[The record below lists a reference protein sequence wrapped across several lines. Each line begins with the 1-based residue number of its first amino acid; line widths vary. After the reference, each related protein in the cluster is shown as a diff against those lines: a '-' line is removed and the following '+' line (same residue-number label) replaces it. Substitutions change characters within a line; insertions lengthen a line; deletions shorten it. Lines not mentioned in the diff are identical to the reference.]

1 MKTFIKVIKY
11 LALALA
17 ISIIMGIISAIYY
30 LGDSLSSLFVNEAV
44 SDNVNIFDYDDDVS
58 VLNITIKASKL
69 VIKDGDNLR
78 VESNNKYI
86 KVNNSNNKL
95 DIVEDS
101 HNFVH
106 TNNSLVTVYV
116 PNDMIFD
123 KVYIET
129 GAGSID
135 INVLSGREIKLDLG
149 FGTLLVN
156 NLIALDKCDIDT
168 GAGKVV
174 INGANVNNLDLDIGS
189 GEFTF
194 NGVMNNNTDI
204 DAGIGKVDINL
215 LDSKDNYSIYV
226 DKGIGSII
234 VDGQSMEDES
244 IYGNGYNKIEING
257 GIGSIN
263 VSFNE

>member
-17 ISIIMGIISAIYY
+17 ISIIMGIICTIYY
-30 LGDSLSSLFVNEAV
+30 LGDSLSNLFVDKDV

-58 VLNITIKASKL
+58 VLNINIKASKL

-86 KVNNSNNKL
+86 KVNNINNKL
-95 DIVEDS
+95 DIVEAK

-106 TNNSLVTVYV
+106 TNNSIVTVYV
-116 PNDMIFD
+116 PRDMIFD

-135 INVLSGREIKLDLG
+135 INRLSGREVKLDLG
-149 FGTLLVN
+149 FGSLLIN
-156 NLIALDKCDIDT
+156 NLMALDKCDIDT
-168 GAGKVV
+168 GAGKLV
-174 INGANVNNLDLDIGS
+174 INGADVNNLDLDIGS
-189 GEFTF
+189 GQFTF
-194 NGVMNNNTDI
+194 NGVMKNKIDI
-204 DAGIGKVDINL
+204 DAGIGEVNINL

-226 DKGIGSII
+226 EKGIGSII

-244 IYGNGYNKIEING
+244 IYGNGYNEIEING